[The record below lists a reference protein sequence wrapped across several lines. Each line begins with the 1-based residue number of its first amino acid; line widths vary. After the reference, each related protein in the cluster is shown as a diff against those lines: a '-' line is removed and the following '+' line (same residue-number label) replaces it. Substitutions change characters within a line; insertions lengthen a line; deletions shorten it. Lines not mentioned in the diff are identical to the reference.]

1 MDATTPGPGPAPSPS
16 PARRSLRRAG
26 VILAVWVVAAGGALL
41 VAQALDSP
49 VGEGARDAAQPA
61 GPGQIDDPTA
71 GTTDGLVE
79 GLPPLSLILD
89 RPLPPAIAALP
100 PIRQVAAL
108 RARAQRTATARAHV
122 ELGSVLQT
130 LGDEVGATAAY
141 RTALRIGGDDPAAEA
156 GLALIEGTRSGDGP
170 ARAAA
175 RLADLVAARPRD
187 QLLVFNQGW
196 LEIYRRRGDS
206 ARAAWERTV
215 ELGPATRLG
224 RVATALIA
232 SLAPPGSGRNP

>member
-1 MDATTPGPGPAPSPS
+1 MDATTPGPGTAPSTT

-49 VGEGARDAAQPA
+49 VGQGARDAAQPA
-61 GPGQIDDPTA
+61 VPGQIDDPTA

-89 RPLPPAIAALP
+89 RPLPPAITALP

-108 RARAQRTATARAHV
+108 RTRAQRTATARAHV

-175 RLADLVAARPRD
+175 RLADLVDARPRD
-187 QLLVFNQGW
+187 QLLVFNQGR

-215 ELGPATRLG
+215 ELGPDTRLG

-232 SLAPPGSGRNP
+232 SLASGGSGRNP

>member
-1 MDATTPGPGPAPSPS
+1 MDATTPGPGPAPA
-16 PARRSLRRAG
+16 PARRSSLRRAG
-26 VILAVWVVAAGGALL
+26 VILAVWIVAAGGALL
-41 VAQALDSP
+41 TAQALDSP

-61 GPGQIDDPTA
+61 VPGQVDDPAAAA
-71 GTTDGLVE
+71 GDGLVE

-89 RPLPPAIAALP
+89 RPLPPAVTALP

-108 RARAQRTATARAHV
+108 RTRAQRTGTARAHV

-156 GLALIEGTRSGDGP
+156 GLALVEGSQPGDGP
-170 ARAAA
+170 ARGAA
-175 RLADLVAARPRD
+175 RLAALVDARPRD

-196 LEIYRRRGDS
+196 LEIYRRNGDT

-215 ELGPATRLG
+215 ELGPRTRLG

-232 SLAPPGSGRNP
+232 SLAPAGSGRNP